1 MTKYTRFTKDK
12 VRIQKG
18 LALGAELLPGLILVP
33 DFLQD
38 SISTGQLSND
48 NWTTWGL
55 KTLAEAAGGNMPQD
69 AYAVILDVE
78 IADSGSAGADVY
90 LAFAPPGAN
99 LDYNDGKMQFVD
111 AAPVNDAY
119 SSRIVIVRIS
129 KDGKVA
135 VLSGASGPSTLWHNV
150 KLIGWLVGGT
160 DLPAIEL
167 PYVDLKA
174 TLTVNHP

>member
-18 LALGAELLPGLILVP
+18 LALGAELIQGLILVP
-33 DFLQD
+33 DFLTD
-38 SISTGQLSND
+38 PIDGGSLSSG
-48 NWTTWGL
+48 NWTTWDV
-55 KTLAEAAGGNMPQD
+55 KDLAEAVGGNMPQD

-78 IADSGSAGADVY
+78 IQDSGTTIGGDAW
-90 LAFAPPGAN
+90 LAFAAPGAIIG
-99 LDYNDGKMQFVD
+99 DGKTQYVD
-111 AAPVNDAY
+111 AAPRNNTY
-119 SSRIVIVRIS
+119 SSRIVIVPIS
-129 KDGKVA
+129 KDGKIA
-135 VLSGASGPSTLWHNV
+135 VEAEATGAGTLNYTV

-167 PYVDLKA
+167 PYADLKV